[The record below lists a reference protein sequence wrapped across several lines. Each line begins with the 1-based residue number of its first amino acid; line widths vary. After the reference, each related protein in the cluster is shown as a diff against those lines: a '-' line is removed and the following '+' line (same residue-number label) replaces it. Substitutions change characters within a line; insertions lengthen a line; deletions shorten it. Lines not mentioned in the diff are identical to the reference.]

1 MNYRNYI
8 SIDRIKLLETT
19 DKENC
24 LDEVIE
30 LFTEDCSGSKVEL
43 KKAILN
49 RESLM
54 STGIGLGIAIPHV
67 RTQDIEKISIA
78 IGIQKAGIADY
89 ESIDDEPVK
98 LVFMIIANKIQH
110 KEHIKIL
117 SSLMAKLKEE
127 NVIEQILSLNS
138 TEEIYNLIEG

>member
-8 SIDRIKLLETT
+8 SINRMKILETT
-19 DKENC
+19 DKDNC
-24 LDEVIE
+24 LDELID
-30 LFTEDCSGSKVEL
+30 LFDDGCGNKTDL
-43 KKAILN
+43 RKAIFY

-67 RTQDIEKISIA
+67 RTSEIEKISIA
-78 IGIQKAGIADY
+78 FGIQKAGIDNY
-89 ESIDDEPVK
+89 ESIDNEPVK

-117 SSLMAKLKEE
+117 SSLMTKLKEPAMIDKMME
-127 NVIEQILSLNS
+127 ADRV
-138 TEEIYNLIEG
+138 EEIYNLLKE

>member
-8 SIDRIKLLETT
+8 SLDRLKFLETT

-24 LDEVIE
+24 LNEMIEIFGDECKE
-30 LFTEDCSGSKVEL
+30 KGKL
-43 KKAILN
+43 KDAIFH

-54 STGIGLGIAIPHV
+54 STGIGLGIGIPHV
-67 RTQDIEKISIA
+67 RTEFIDDISIA
-78 IGIQKAGIADY
+78 IGVQKAGVDNY
-89 ESIDDEPVK
+89 ESIDEEPVK

-117 SSLMAKLKEE
+117 SSLMTKLKEDSA
-127 NVIEQILSLNS
+127 IDKILEADS
-138 TEEIYNLIEG
+138 TEEIFNLLKA